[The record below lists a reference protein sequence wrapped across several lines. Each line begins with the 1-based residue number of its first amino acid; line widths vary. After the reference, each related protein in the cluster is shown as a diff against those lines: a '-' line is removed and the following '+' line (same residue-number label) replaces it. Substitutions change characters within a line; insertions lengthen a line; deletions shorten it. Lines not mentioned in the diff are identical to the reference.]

1 MKKRLEAAGC
11 PQAEPASCA
20 ANEIIAEQRGRP
32 SYWKDEYLEVF
43 AGPTSA
49 EQVRAEQ
56 RPYGNLPL
64 IVLSAGVPDTDKD
77 PVAAAQQR
85 AIWEELG
92 HLHERIAA
100 LSSRGVHRVVAGSG
114 HGIQIERPAAV
125 ISAVDEVVDQARS
138 R

>member
-1 MKKRLEAAGC
+1 MR
-11 PQAEPASCA
+11 
-20 ANEIIAEQRGRP
+20 
-32 SYWKDEYLEVF
+32 F
-43 AGPTSA
+43 SA
-49 EQVRAEQ
+49 ERHSQPLCRKYA
-56 RPYGNLPL
+56 PSSAYGNLPL
-64 IVLSAGVPDTDKD
+64 IVLLAGVPDTDED
-77 PVAAAQQR
+77 PAAAARQR

-114 HGIQIERPAAV
+114 HRIQLEGPTAV